1 MSPINKET
9 VNKKLV
15 LLDEVLE
22 KLQDIKA
29 LSRENFM
36 SDFFIHDT
44 AIRNLVLGIEI
55 ITDIGNH
62 ILLEVFHS
70 SADTY
75 KDVVLTLGETEVIPK
90 EFAEENAQMADFRNL
105 IIHAYGSLDMKQ
117 VYQNLQKAPNVFRKF
132 AKCYVEFLEKNKNI

>member
-1 MSPINKET
+1 MTPINKKT
-9 VNKKLV
+9 VTKKLD
-15 LLDEVLE
+15 LLDKIIE
-22 KLQDIKA
+22 KLQDIKE

-55 ITDIGNH
+55 VVDIGNH

-75 KDVVLTLGETEVIPK
+75 KDVVLTLGEAKVVPEN
-90 EFAEENAQMADFRNL
+90 FAKENANMADFRNL

-117 VYQNLQKAPNVFRKF
+117 VYQHLQKAPDVFRKF
-132 AKCYVEFLEKNKNI
+132 AKYYVEFLEKNE

>member
-9 VNKKLV
+9 VDKKLI

-29 LSRENFM
+29 LSQENFM

-55 ITDIGNH
+55 VTDIGNH

-75 KDVVLTLGETEVIPK
+75 KDVVLTLGEAEVPPRSGS
-90 EFAEENAQMADFRNL
+90 EENNALADFRNL

-117 VYQNLQKAPNVFRKF
+117 VYQNLQKAPDVFREF
-132 AKCYVEFLEKNKNI
+132 AKCYVEFLEKNE

>member
-1 MSPINKET
+1 MAPVNRET
-9 VNKKLV
+9 VNKKLD
-15 LLDEVLE
+15 LLNEVIE
-22 KLQDIKA
+22 KLQDIKT

-55 ITDIGNH
+55 VVDVGNH

-75 KDVVLTLGETEVIPK
+75 KDVVLTLGEAKVVPK
-90 EFAEENAQMADFRNL
+90 DFAKENAQMADFRNL

-117 VYQNLQKAPNVFRKF
+117 VHQNLQKSPDVFRKF
-132 AKCYVEFLEKNKNI
+132 AECFVEFLEKNE

>member
-9 VNKKLV
+9 VDRKLI

-29 LSRENFM
+29 LSQENFM

-55 ITDIGNH
+55 VTDIGNH

-75 KDVVLTLGETEVIPK
+75 KDVVLTLGEAEVVPK
-90 EFAEENAQMADFRNL
+90 EFAKENAQMADFRNL

-117 VYQNLQKAPNVFRKF
+117 VYQNLQKAPDVFREF
-132 AKCYVEFLEKNKNI
+132 AKCYVEFLEKNE